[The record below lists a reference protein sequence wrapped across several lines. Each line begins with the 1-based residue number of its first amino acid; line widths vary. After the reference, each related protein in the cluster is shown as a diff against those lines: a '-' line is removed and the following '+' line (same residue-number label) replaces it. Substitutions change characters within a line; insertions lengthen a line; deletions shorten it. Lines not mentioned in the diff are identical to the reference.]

1 MELRR
6 YIALYAVSPL
16 GIALSAASAAAGV
29 AIGLAVSPLAGA
41 AACLIAE
48 AATFAIAAATGIGPK
63 AAVAERDRRAW
74 AESAERLEA
83 VKRDRDRLATMRLPD
98 DEIGS
103 LVMLAATRGASYLAA
118 SRNAKSRVPQ
128 AEEALADCLYVADL
142 YLKELDAASTERRH
156 GLDDADPFAD
166 AKGRAKAALIDR
178 AAVIEK
184 ATRDL
189 SGGLSPADA
198 MDIKERL

>member
-1 MELRR
+1 M
-6 YIALYAVSPL
+6 
-16 GIALSAASAAAGV
+16 SAASVAVGAAVGFA
-29 AIGLAVSPLAGA
+29 ASPLAGV
-41 AACLIAE
+41 AACLVTE
-48 AATFAIAAATGIGPK
+48 ATAFAITTASGLGPK
-63 AAVAERDRRAW
+63 AAVAEGERRAW
-74 AESAERLEA
+74 AEASERLEA

-98 DEIGS
+98 DELGS
-103 LVMLAATRGASYLAA
+103 LVRLAATRGASYLAA

-128 AEEALADCLYVADL
+128 AEEALSDCLSVADL

-166 AKGRAKAALIDR
+166 AKGRAKAALVDK
-178 AAVIEK
+178 AAIIEK

-189 SGGLSPADA
+189 SGGLSSADA

>member
-1 MELRR
+1 M
-6 YIALYAVSPL
+6 
-16 GIALSAASAAAGV
+16 SAASVAVGAAVGFA
-29 AIGLAVSPLAGA
+29 ASPLAGV
-41 AACLIAE
+41 AACLVTE
-48 AATFAIAAATGIGPK
+48 ATAFAITTASGLGPK
-63 AAVAERDRRAW
+63 AAVAEGERRAW
-74 AESAERLEA
+74 AEASERLEA

-98 DEIGS
+98 DELGS
-103 LVMLAATRGASYLAA
+103 LVRLAATRGASYLAA

-128 AEEALADCLYVADL
+128 AEEALSDCLSVADL
-142 YLKELDAASTERRH
+142 YLKELDVASTERRH

-166 AKGRAKAALIDR
+166 AKGRAKAALVDK
-178 AAVIEK
+178 AAIIEK

>member
-1 MELRR
+1 MDLRR
-6 YIALYAVSPL
+6 YLGLYAVSPL
-16 GIALSAASAAAGV
+16 GLAMSAASVAVGAAVGFA
-29 AIGLAVSPLAGA
+29 ASPLAGV
-41 AACLIAE
+41 AACLVTE
-48 AATFAIAAATGIGPK
+48 ATAFAITTASGLGPK
-63 AAVAERDRRAW
+63 AAVAEGERRAW
-74 AESAERLEA
+74 AEASERLEA

-98 DEIGS
+98 DELGS
-103 LVMLAATRGASYLAA
+103 LVRLAATRGASYLAA

-128 AEEALADCLYVADL
+128 AEEALSDCLSVADL

-166 AKGRAKAALIDR
+166 AKGRAKAALVDK
-178 AAVIEK
+178 AAIIEK

-189 SGGLSPADA
+189 SGGLSSADA